1 MVLGLPDLHVQAR
14 FLLALLSAPNPA
26 RTQDGLLAI
35 AHRVFG
41 LYGGLKRLA
50 RRAGSIAAVIAELD
64 ALCMLIGHAY
74 VERENRDAWT
84 QAVLGTLDAPVGARL
99 ATGETGLQPR
109 LALEDSGTTERKRL
123 E

>member
-1 MVLGLPDLHVQAR
+1 MPRLPPRAPRAYTRFPSTPLFPALFASVSPPGSYDGFRDAVDTMVLGLPDRHVQAR

-50 RRAGSIAAVIAELD
+50 RRAGSIAAVIAED
-64 ALCMLIGHAY
+64 
-74 VERENRDAWT
+74 RKST
-84 QAVLGTLDAPVGARL
+84 RL
-99 ATGETGLQPR
+99 N
-109 LALEDSGTTERKRL
+109 SSH
-123 E
+123 

>member
-64 ALCMLIGHAY
+64 ALCRLIGHAY

-84 QAVLGTLDAPVGARL
+84 KADVRRARGREEGGR
-99 ATGETGLQPR
+99 TGR
-109 LALEDSGTTERKRL
+109 SGG
-123 E
+123 